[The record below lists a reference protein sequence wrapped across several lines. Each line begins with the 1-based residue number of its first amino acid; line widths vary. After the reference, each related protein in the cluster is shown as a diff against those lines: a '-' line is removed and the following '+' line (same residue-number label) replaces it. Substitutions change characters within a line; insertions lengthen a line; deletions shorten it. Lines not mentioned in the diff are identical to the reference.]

1 MADENSPSEET
12 RFFSSRRPVAKFSK
26 AELQCSGIGYKMN
39 RKQELN
45 AFIKECITK
54 ALIELMENKPLEDI
68 TVTELV
74 KKAGVG
80 RVSFYRNFESK
91 EDVLRKQLDS
101 LLEEWGEDYNSR
113 NDPAYFLESL
123 LNHYYTNKDFFL
135 LLYRRGLSTLMYE
148 SIRQVMKIDESENNI
163 ERYAKSTIAG
173 LIFGAVDEW
182 MRLGMKET
190 PQEIIFLTSQ
200 LQNQRENIR

>member
-1 MADENSPSEET
+1 
-12 RFFSSRRPVAKFSK
+12 
-26 AELQCSGIGYKMN
+26 MN

-45 AFIKECITK
+45 IFIKECITQ
-54 ALIELMENKPLEDI
+54 ALIELMEHKPFEDI

-91 EDVLRKQLDS
+91 KGVLERHLHI
-101 LLEEWGEDYNSR
+101 LLEEWERDYASHD
-113 NDPAYFLESL
+113 DPAYFSESML
-123 LNHYYTNKDFFL
+123 SHYYEHRNFYL
-135 LLYRRGLSTLMYE
+135 LLYRHGFSDLVFE
-148 SIRQVMKIDESENNI
+148 SLRWATKIDEAQSNM

-182 MRLGMKET
+182 MRLGMQET
-190 PQEIIFLTSQ
+190 PQEIIRFTSQ
-200 LQNQRENIR
+200 LQSE

>member
-1 MADENSPSEET
+1 
-12 RFFSSRRPVAKFSK
+12 
-26 AELQCSGIGYKMN
+26 MN
-39 RKQELN
+39 KKQELN

-68 TVTELV
+68 TITELV

-91 EDVLRKQLDS
+91 EDVLRKQLDG

-113 NDPAYFLESL
+113 NDPAYFSESL
-123 LNHYYTNKDFFL
+123 LNHYYRNKDFFL
-135 LLYRRGLSTLMYE
+135 LLYRHGLSNLMYE
-148 SIRQVMKIDESENNI
+148 SIRQVMKIDESESNI
-163 ERYAKSTIAG
+163 QRYAKSTIAG

-200 LQNQRENIR
+200 LQSGQG